1 MTHKPRQQSGAER
14 PTGGLEISPE
24 AAKARQAVIEKLEE
38 KRDEMISDLEDAFNE
53 RMSFGGSQ
61 MEERAKN
68 RMLILRDRQI
78 DEVRQTYDSLIKE
91 FNERVRMDSSVNL
104 ETLAQ
109 ELLENANNK
118 TRQRLQKL
126 RAVLNEKIEGT
137 YMTTREAAEIA
148 RAVEGIKDFEKTHP
162 ELHQLFIKISENG
175 AMTESDYKQIVAM
188 IEPDKLPQ
196 VGNKN
201 IEFYEVTGAGLL
213 ISMMSPFQR
222 YELVLNFMESDK
234 GKETDELIDGFLKTG
249 VLTLMQGEQLFQRAL
264 EKGLLTQEEYEKKY
278 KNNLESTYYTDQLKQ
293 FRDAMQS
300 EVYPKFSG
308 KYSKNV
314 VDRFVGKPLLHSLLA
329 LWGGTT
335 ALINAL
341 ASRKPG
347 DFAQTLKNIASN
359 KFFWL
364 GAGAAGVGIEGA
376 SGSMR
381 EGRKRG
387 GILEFLGL
395 GEGYISQ
402 LIDHLLDDDEK
413 ADVQKRNALKS
424 LAENYLG
431 APPDLRSYLEQ
442 GGHQTIMKLRGQ
454 FDAQGNP
461 VLSLDKL
468 IEKEEHTGRKE
479 LLKNLQVLN
488 QPPEKKIDKI
498 IFAVAVSSEAL
509 GIEENER
516 KLAVWLEKI
525 KQTQLSNS

>member
-1 MTHKPRQQSGAER
+1 MTEQPRQQSGSETPAE
-14 PTGGLEISPE
+14 GLEISPE
-24 AAKARQAVIEKLEE
+24 AAKAREAVIEKLEE
-38 KRDEMISDLEDAFNE
+38 KRDEMISNLEDAFNE

-61 MEERAKN
+61 MEERAKD
-68 RMLILRDRQI
+68 RILLLRDRQI
-78 DEVRQTYDSLIKE
+78 DEVKMTYDALIKE
-91 FNERVRMDSSVNL
+91 FNERVQMDSSVNL
-104 ETLAQ
+104 EQLAQ

-118 TRQRLQKL
+118 TKQRLQKL
-126 RAVLNEKIEGT
+126 KAILNEKIEGT
-137 YMTTREAAEIA
+137 YMTTREAAEIT
-148 RAVEGIKDFEKTHP
+148 RAVEGIKDFEKAHP

-175 AMTESDYKQIVAM
+175 ALTENDYEQIVAL
-188 IEPDKLPQ
+188 IDPDKLPQ
-196 VGNKN
+196 IGDKTV
-201 IEFYEVTGAGLL
+201 ESYEVTGAGLL
-213 ISMMSPFQR
+213 ISMMSPQQR

-234 GKETDELIDGFLKTG
+234 KKESDQLIDGFLRTG
-249 VLTLMQGEQLFQRAL
+249 VLTLLQGEQLLKQAL
-264 EKGLLTQEEYEKKY
+264 EKGLLTEEKFEKKY
-278 KNNLESTYYTDQLKQ
+278 KRKLETTYYVDRVKQ
-293 FRDAMQS
+293 FNDALQG
-300 EVYPKFSG
+300 EVYRKYSG
-308 KYSKNV
+308 RYSKNIV
-314 VDRFVGKPLLHSLLA
+314 ERFVGKPLLHSLLA

-335 ALINAL
+335 AIINAL
-341 ASRKPG
+341 ASREPG
-347 DFAQTLKNIASN
+347 NFAQTLKNIASN

-402 LIDHLLDDDEK
+402 LIDNLLDDDEK
-413 ADVQKRNALKS
+413 ADVQKRNALKT

-431 APPDLRSYLEQ
+431 APNDLRGYLEQ
-442 GGHQTIMKLRGQ
+442 GGHQTILKLRGQ

-468 IEKEEHTGRKE
+468 IEKEDHAGRKE
-479 LLKNLQVLN
+479 LLKNLQVMN
-488 QPPEKKIDKI
+488 KEPERKIDKI
-498 IFAVAVSSEAL
+498 LFAIAVSSEAL